1 MRLLV
6 TGASGFVGRGLLD
19 WLAARGHTGVA
30 TGRTPPAYH
39 PQGWSAACR
48 GEFLLGGR
56 AAGPDGQHG
65 GPFDAL
71 VHMEV
76 KQHVPRPTP
85 ADVEEFRRGNVAGTR
100 DWLEWAARQGV
111 GRVVFTSSIKAV
123 PAQDGEEAVGVA
135 ADPGSDYG
143 RSKADAE
150 RLVQDWALAAPGR
163 SAAILRPAPVYG
175 PGNEANLAAF
185 VLQILAG
192 RPCLVGRGDTRKS
205 VVSRTN
211 LAAAIE
217 FAAAACGEAAV
228 RREAVGR
235 ERLEVYNVSDLETH
249 SLAELA
255 GLVAEIAGAPPPR
268 RIPAAV
274 AGCLAAVGDAFTA
287 VTGREFP
294 LTSARLRAIRETS
307 IFPCDKL
314 VAAGFRH
321 PQSTREGLAELVAAI
336 R

>member
-30 TGRTPPAYH
+30 TGRTSPAYH
-39 PQGWSAACR
+39 PHGWNTACR
-48 GEFLLGGR
+48 DEFLRGGR
-56 AAGPDGQHG
+56 AAGQDGGHG
-65 GPFDAL
+65 GPIDAL

-123 PAQDGEEAVGVA
+123 PAHDGEEAVGVA

-163 SAAILRPAPVYG
+163 SAVILRPAPVYG

-185 VLQILAG
+185 VRQILSG

-217 FAAAACGEAAV
+217 FAAASRGEV
-228 RREAVGR
+228 LGR
-235 ERLEVYNVSDLETH
+235 ESLQVFNVSDRDTH

-255 GLVAEIAGAPPPR
+255 GLIAEIAGAPPPR

-274 AGCLAAVGDAFTA
+274 AGCLASVGDTA
-287 VTGREFP
+287 TWVTGRDFP

-321 PQSTREGLAELVAAI
+321 PQSTREGLAELVAAM

>member
-1 MRLLV
+1 L
-6 TGASGFVGRGLLD
+6 
-19 WLAARGHTGVA
+19 
-30 TGRTPPAYH
+30 
-39 PQGWSAACR
+39 
-48 GEFLLGGR
+48 LLGDR
-56 AAGPDGQHG
+56 DAGPI
-65 GPFDAL
+65 DAL

-76 KQHVPRPTP
+76 KQHVPRPTA
-85 ADVEEFRRGNVAGTR
+85 ADVAEFRRGNVAGTR
-100 DWLEWAARQGV
+100 DWLEWAGRRGV
-111 GRVVFTSSIKAV
+111 GRVVFISSIKAV
-123 PAQDGEEAVGVA
+123 PADHGEEAVGVA

-150 RLVQDWALAAPGR
+150 RLVQDWAVAAPGR
-163 SAAILRPAPVYG
+163 SAVILRPAPVYG

-185 VLQILAG
+185 VRQILSG

-217 FAAAACGEAAV
+217 FAATLSPSGCD
-228 RREAVGR
+228 
-235 ERLEVYNVSDLETH
+235 VYNVADRETF

-255 GLVAEIAGAPPPR
+255 GLVAELAGAPPPR

-274 AGCLAAVGDAFTA
+274 AGGLALVGDAVTA

-307 IFPCDKL
+307 VFPCNKL

-321 PQSTREGLAELVAAI
+321 PQSTRAGLVELLAGI
-336 R
+336 G